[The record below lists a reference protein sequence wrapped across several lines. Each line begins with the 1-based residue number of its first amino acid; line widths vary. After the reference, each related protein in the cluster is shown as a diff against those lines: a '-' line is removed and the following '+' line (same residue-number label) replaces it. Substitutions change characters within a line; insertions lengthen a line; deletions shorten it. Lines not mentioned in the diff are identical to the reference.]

1 MFHELLVALSGTP
14 GAIFK
19 VNQDTNEI
27 EVTKNLPFVH
37 PSETELLNK
46 ICKLGG
52 YYRMFENFIEKF
64 SVDLVPVNLILKT
77 EIVKQNQGLQ
87 GQYLHAF
94 CAGLSLVLQPY
105 LQTLIH
111 IEDQIIRDPHTPLSR
126 LHQELEEYFFVFP
139 TLMNMINKI
148 QNKKVHG
155 CQILELLQKTSY
167 CGVPPIKAAVEKILH
182 TCHGVLYKQLS
193 AWMLHGLLVDNY
205 HEFFIVDKK
214 NMKLREE
221 RKLSEEDY
229 VDGATMSSNMALRDV
244 KGNEF
249 NEEMLLTESTPSTNE
264 SSRITIVPSMLPSYI
279 PTRVAEKVL
288 FIGQSVQM
296 LKDTENLKA
305 NNYNSRT
312 SSILQGRETEFLQT
326 LYQLQNQSHLSIP
339 ALEVEIDKI
348 KACVAEQLWRLV
360 VEEADLM
367 KHLRLLKEMYLLG
380 RGELYLTFVDH
391 VFYLMKGPSSSTGA
405 YDINAAFKQ
414 CLAKI
419 LAYSEEHESLFSMT
433 LDASVQGHENEPG
446 YTKTTWDYLRLS
458 YNPPWPLH
466 LLFTQSVMEKYG
478 ALFTFLLRVRRTQI
492 ELQNVWCLQMT
503 SRRKLSKKK
512 SASILW
518 ALRSR
523 MAFFVDNFQ
532 YYLQVDVLE
541 SQFSLLLEKI
551 KKLRDFESIH
561 KSHDSFLITMLQ
573 QSFISMKP
581 VLSILQH
588 VLEICMKFCELVS
601 YNRDSDDDL
610 ETALQYTQDFDRQTS
625 VLFKILSSVRSHQT
639 SPHLAQLLLRIDF
652 NKYFTR
658 KSELL

>member
-19 VNQDTNEI
+19 VNQDNNEI

-64 SVDLVPVNLILKT
+64 SVDLVPVNMILKT
-77 EIVKQNQGLQ
+77 EIVEQNQDLQ

-105 LQTLIH
+105 LLTLIH
-111 IEDQIIRDPHTPLSR
+111 IEDQIMRDPHTPLSR
-126 LHQELEEYFFVFP
+126 LHQELEE
-139 TLMNMINKI
+139 
-148 QNKKVHG
+148 VHG

-167 CGVPPIKAAVEKILH
+167 CGVPPIKAATEKILH

-214 NMKLREE
+214 KMKLREE
-221 RKLSEEDY
+221 RK
-229 VDGATMSSNMALRDV
+229 
-244 KGNEF
+244 F
-249 NEEMLLTESTPSTNE
+249 NEEMLLTESAPSTNE

-305 NNYNSRT
+305 NNYNSKT

-391 VFYLMKGPSSSTGA
+391 VFYLMKGPSSSTVA

-446 YTKTTWDYLRLS
+446 FTKTTWDYLRLS

-512 SASILW
+512 SASVLW

-601 YNRDSDDDL
+601 FNRDSDDDL
-610 ETALQYTQDFDRQTS
+610 ETAQQYTQDFDRQTS

-658 KSELL
+658 KSESF